1 MVVIKLE
8 GEGEGEK
15 MNTLTYVI
23 DIFLHLDKY
32 LGLVINNYGF
42 ETYLILFLIIF
53 LETGLVVTPF
63 LPGDSLIFAAATFR

>member
-1 MVVIKLE
+1 MVVIKL
-8 GEGEGEK
+8 EGEGEK

-53 LETGLVVTPF
+53 LETGSVVTPF

>member
-1 MVVIKLE
+1 MVVIKL
-8 GEGEGEK
+8 EGEGEK